1 MNICLEGHNGE
12 WDWFEADL
20 REPDLGINREQ
31 VKSICGTTNPQ
42 VIDIEYDD
50 DEPYKELLQYNGM
63 GWTSLNSLVD
73 QAEQLAQFE
82 DYELEQ
88 IAAYMN
94 TKSGNLSY
102 AMDHFDNHQY
112 WKTDNSNIEDFA
124 REYLEETGY
133 DADFLAQYFDYA
145 ALGEELLADP
155 DYEPLSDNGNA
166 WDEGELYIDNIYG
179 SVEDFIANHDL
190 DTVFDY
196 YFDLDGFANGDL
208 RYSFDYDDQ
217 TGIWVSESVNKKSGR
232 SKLRES
238 VDLTQVFKDPQG
250 MFGEPG
256 AIVTAQELKDYW
268 DEEYEW
274 DPSLQDFNSFEDW
287 YEDTIEWF
295 EPINE
300 SNRFKQCNKKHIK
313 ESHSEQ
319 TYTGKTWKD
328 FINNLESNSNY
339 KVDSAYRCKYD
350 NWIELIDN
358 NGNIYDA
365 EVTMYRDRLGNTT
378 YELVDYNIAP
388 SHQYES
394 VRKHNNRSIKE
405 SVSKRQYDSLQNAC
419 MDCNSYDEL
428 RSILSSLKFVNS
440 ELYNKYSQIFFS
452 DKYSAAAL
460 AKDIS
465 DDLYYAF
472 PEYND

>member
-1 MNICLEGHNGE
+1 MNICLEGPKGE

-50 DEPYKELLQYNGM
+50 DEPYKELLQYDGM
-63 GWTSLNSLVD
+63 GWTSLDSLVN

-94 TKSGNLSY
+94 TKSGDLSY

-124 REYLEETGY
+124 REYLEDTGY

-145 ALGEELLADP
+145 ALGEELLDDP

-166 WDEGELYIDNIYG
+166 WDEGELYIDDVYG
-179 SVEDFIANHDL
+179 SVEDFIADHDL

-196 YFDLDGFANGDL
+196 YFDLEGFANGNL

-217 TGIWVSESVNKKSGR
+217 TGIWVSESVNRKFGR
-232 SKLRES
+232 RKLRES
-238 VDLTQVFKDPQG
+238 
-250 MFGEPG
+250 
-256 AIVTAQELKDYW
+256 
-268 DEEYEW
+268 
-274 DPSLQDFNSFEDW
+274 
-287 YEDTIEWF
+287 
-295 EPINE
+295 
-300 SNRFKQCNKKHIK
+300 
-313 ESHSEQ
+313 HSDK
-319 TYTGKTWKD
+319 TYTGKTWKN
-328 FINNLESNSNY
+328 FINNLELNSDY
-339 KVDSAYRCKYD
+339 EVDSAYRRRYD
-350 NWIELIDN
+350 QYIELIDN

-365 EVTMYRDRLGNTT
+365 EVTMYRDRFGNTT

-388 SHQYES
+388 SYQYES
-394 VRKHNNRSIKE
+394 VRKRNKKSIKE

-428 RSILSSLKFVNS
+428 RSILSSLKFVSS

-472 PEYND
+472 PEYNE

>member
-1 MNICLEGHNGE
+1 
-12 WDWFEADL
+12 
-20 REPDLGINREQ
+20 
-31 VKSICGTTNPQ
+31 
-42 VIDIEYDD
+42 
-50 DEPYKELLQYNGM
+50 
-63 GWTSLNSLVD
+63 
-73 QAEQLAQFE
+73 
-82 DYELEQ
+82 
-88 IAAYMN
+88 MN
-94 TKSGNLSY
+94 TKSGDLSY

-124 REYLEETGY
+124 REYLEDIGY

-145 ALGEELLADP
+145 ALGEELLDDP
-155 DYEPLSDNGNA
+155 DYEPLSDNGNP
-166 WDEGELYIDNIYG
+166 WDEGELYVDNMYG

-196 YFDLDGFANGDL
+196 YFDLEGFANGDL
-208 RYSFDYDDQ
+208 RYSYDYDDQ
-217 TGIWVSESVNKKSGR
+217 TGIWVSESVNRKFGR
-232 SKLRES
+232 RKLRES
-238 VDLTQVFKDPQG
+238 
-250 MFGEPG
+250 
-256 AIVTAQELKDYW
+256 
-268 DEEYEW
+268 
-274 DPSLQDFNSFEDW
+274 
-287 YEDTIEWF
+287 
-295 EPINE
+295 
-300 SNRFKQCNKKHIK
+300 
-313 ESHSEQ
+313 HSDK
-319 TYTGKTWKD
+319 TYTGKTWKN

-339 KVDSAYRCKYD
+339 KVDSAYRRRYD
-350 NWIELIDN
+350 HYIELIDN

-365 EVTMYRDRLGNTT
+365 KVTMYKDRFGNTT

-394 VRKHNNRSIKE
+394 VRKRNKKSIKE

-428 RSILSSLKFVNS
+428 RSILSSLKFVDN

>member
-1 MNICLEGHNGE
+1 MNICLEGPKGE
-12 WDWFEADL
+12 WDWFEANL
-20 REPDLGINREQ
+20 REPDLGINKEQ
-31 VKSICGTTNPQ
+31 VKSICGTINPQ

-50 DEPYKELLQYNGM
+50 NEPYKELLQYNGM

-94 TKSGNLSY
+94 TKSGDLSY

-124 REYLEETGY
+124 REYLEDIGY

-145 ALGEELLADP
+145 ALGEELLDDP
-155 DYEPLSDNGNA
+155 DYEPLSDNGNP
-166 WDEGELYIDNIYG
+166 WDEGKLYVDNMYG

-196 YFDLDGFANGDL
+196 YFDLDGFANGNL

-238 VDLTQVFKDPQG
+238 VDLTQVFNDPQG

-295 EPINE
+295 KPINE
-300 SNRFKQCNKKHIK
+300 SINESYSDNK
-313 ESHSEQ
+313 
-319 TYTGKTWKD
+319 YTGTTWND
-328 FINNLESNSNY
+328 FINDIEFNSDY
-339 KVDSAYRCKYD
+339 KVDSAYRRRPTE
-350 NWIELIDN
+350 WIELIDS

-365 EVTMYRDRLGNTT
+365 EVTFYMNSNKLPRAF
-378 YELVDYNIAP
+378 ELMSYNITP
-388 SHQYES
+388 SH
-394 VRKHNNRSIKE
+394 
-405 SVSKRQYDSLQNAC
+405 
-419 MDCNSYDEL
+419 
-428 RSILSSLKFVNS
+428 
-440 ELYNKYSQIFFS
+440 
-452 DKYSAAAL
+452 
-460 AKDIS
+460 
-465 DDLYYAF
+465 
-472 PEYND
+472 

>member
-94 TKSGNLSY
+94 TKSGDLSY

-124 REYLEETGY
+124 REYLEETEY

-166 WDEGELYIDNIYG
+166 WDEGELYIDNMYG
-179 SVEDFIANHDL
+179 SVENFIANHDL

-238 VDLTQVFKDPQG
+238 
-250 MFGEPG
+250 
-256 AIVTAQELKDYW
+256 
-268 DEEYEW
+268 
-274 DPSLQDFNSFEDW
+274 
-287 YEDTIEWF
+287 
-295 EPINE
+295 
-300 SNRFKQCNKKHIK
+300 
-313 ESHSEQ
+313 HSDK
-319 TYTGKTWKD
+319 TYTGRTWKE
-328 FINNLESNSNY
+328 FIKNLELNSDY
-339 KVDSAYRCKYD
+339 EVDSAYRRKYD

-472 PEYND
+472 PEYNE

>member
-31 VKSICGTTNPQ
+31 VKSVCGTTNPQ
-42 VIDIEYDD
+42 VIDIEYND

-82 DYELEQ
+82 DDELEQ

-94 TKSGNLSY
+94 TKSGDLSY
-102 AMDHFDNHQY
+102 AMDHFNNHQY

-124 REYLEETGY
+124 REYLEGIGY

-145 ALGEELLADP
+145 SLGEELLADP
-155 DYEPLSDNGNA
+155 DYEPLSDNGSA
-166 WDEGELYIDNIYG
+166 WDEGELYIDNMYG

-196 YFDLDGFANGDL
+196 YFDLEGFANGNL

-217 TGIWVSESVNKKSGR
+217 TGIWVSEDINKKSGR

-238 VDLTQVFKDPQG
+238 VDLTQVFEDPQG

-295 EPINE
+295 KPINE
-300 SNRFKQCNKKHIK
+300 SVNESYSDNK
-313 ESHSEQ
+313 
-319 TYTGKTWKD
+319 YTGNTWND
-328 FINNLESNSNY
+328 FINDIEFNSDY
-339 KVDSAYRCKYD
+339 KVDSAYRRRPTE
-350 NWIELIDN
+350 WIELIDN
-358 NGNIYDA
+358 DGNIYDA
-365 EVTMYRDRLGNTT
+365 EVTFYMNSNNLPQTF
-378 YELVDYNIAP
+378 ELMSYNITP
-388 SHQYES
+388 SYQ
-394 VRKHNNRSIKE
+394 KE
-405 SVSKRQYDSLQNAC
+405 GV
-419 MDCNSYDEL
+419 
-428 RSILSSLKFVNS
+428 
-440 ELYNKYSQIFFS
+440 
-452 DKYSAAAL
+452 
-460 AKDIS
+460 
-465 DDLYYAF
+465 
-472 PEYND
+472 

>member
-42 VIDIEYDD
+42 VIDIKYDD

-94 TKSGNLSY
+94 TKSGDLSY
-102 AMDHFDNHQY
+102 AMDHFNNHQY

-133 DADFLAQYFDYA
+133 DANFLAQYFDYA

-166 WDEGELYIDNIYG
+166 WDEGELYIDNMYG

-208 RYSFDYDDQ
+208 RYSFNYDDQ

-238 VDLTQVFKDPQG
+238 
-250 MFGEPG
+250 
-256 AIVTAQELKDYW
+256 
-268 DEEYEW
+268 
-274 DPSLQDFNSFEDW
+274 
-287 YEDTIEWF
+287 
-295 EPINE
+295 
-300 SNRFKQCNKKHIK
+300 
-313 ESHSEQ
+313 HSDK
-319 TYTGKTWKD
+319 TYTGKTWKE
-328 FINNLESNSNY
+328 FIKNLELDSDY
-339 KVDSAYRCKYD
+339 EVDSAYRRKYD
-350 NWIELIDN
+350 QWIELTDN
-358 NGNIYDA
+358 NGDIYDA
-365 EVTMYRDRLGNTT
+365 EVTMYRDRFGNTT
-378 YELVDYNIAP
+378 YELVDYNITP
-388 SHQYES
+388 SYQYES
-394 VRKHNNRSIKE
+394 VKKRNKKSIRE

>member
-94 TKSGNLSY
+94 TKSGDLSY
-102 AMDHFDNHQY
+102 AMDHFNNHQY

-124 REYLEETGY
+124 REYLEETEY
-133 DADFLAQYFDYA
+133 DVDFLAQYFDYA

-166 WDEGELYIDNIYG
+166 WDEGELYIDNMYG

-217 TGIWVSESVNKKSGR
+217 TGMWVSESVNKKSGR

-238 VDLTQVFKDPQG
+238 
-250 MFGEPG
+250 
-256 AIVTAQELKDYW
+256 
-268 DEEYEW
+268 
-274 DPSLQDFNSFEDW
+274 
-287 YEDTIEWF
+287 
-295 EPINE
+295 
-300 SNRFKQCNKKHIK
+300 
-313 ESHSEQ
+313 HSDK
-319 TYTGKTWKD
+319 TYTGKTWKE
-328 FINNLESNSNY
+328 FIKNLELDSDY
-339 KVDSAYRCKYD
+339 EVDSAYRRKYD

-378 YELVDYNIAP
+378 YELVDYNITP

>member
-94 TKSGNLSY
+94 TKSGDLSY
-102 AMDHFDNHQY
+102 AMDHFNNHQY

-133 DADFLAQYFDYA
+133 DANFLAQYFDYA
-145 ALGEELLADP
+145 ALGEELLDDP

-166 WDEGELYIDNIYG
+166 WDEGELYIDDMYG

-208 RYSFDYDDQ
+208 RYSFNYDDQ

-238 VDLTQVFKDPQG
+238 
-250 MFGEPG
+250 
-256 AIVTAQELKDYW
+256 
-268 DEEYEW
+268 
-274 DPSLQDFNSFEDW
+274 
-287 YEDTIEWF
+287 
-295 EPINE
+295 
-300 SNRFKQCNKKHIK
+300 R
-313 ESHSEQ
+313 SEQ

-339 KVDSAYRCKYD
+339 KVDSAYRRKYD

-378 YELVDYNIAP
+378 YELVDYNITP

-452 DKYSAAAL
+452 DKYSASAL

-472 PEYND
+472 PEYNE